1 MLALAKPQL
10 PAEVPIMG
18 EMSASIN
25 RGSEWHRW
33 EPHIHAPGTVLAD
46 RYQKD
51 SWSSYLDTLEAVS
64 PALRVIG
71 VTDYCIT
78 RSYERVKAEKDKGRL
93 KQCDLLFPNIELR
106 LNTGTVKGN
115 FVNIHLLA
123 SPETPDHIAELN
135 RFLGRL
141 HFEAFDDRFACT
153 PSELIRLGRK
163 ADASKA
169 DDEAAQAHGCSQFK
183 VSRENLMEA
192 YDKTPWAKENI
203 LIAVA
208 GNADGTSGVREAAD
222 TVMRQEIEKA
232 AHAIFA
238 SSPKQRDFWLGHGAS
253 DEDELKRRYN
263 GLKPCLWGCDAHEL
277 ARVGNPDGDR
287 FCWIKGAPTFDAL
300 RQACIDPER
309 AFVGAEPPLPALES
323 QIISEITIENAPWAL
338 TPKIRLNP
346 GLVAVIGPRGS
357 GKTALVDVIA
367 AGADAYVESEARPSF
382 LARAREH
389 LDEERVLLS
398 WKSEQT
404 PTTRSLA
411 IPVSFMSDAHPR
423 VRYLSQQFVEEL
435 CSNEGMP
442 TLIKEI
448 ERVIFEAHPVL
459 DRDGAADF
467 DELLDTRACTYRDTR
482 DLETA
487 SLAEISDQIGVEMEK
502 TRLVAGLRGQ
512 ITEKQRLIAQ
522 YQTDRKNLLPKKEN
536 KTGERLQ
543 HLIDAAEN
551 VRGNIRY
558 FSMQQTSVTAVTN
571 EVRDLRQNRAPATLR
586 SMQERHPQS
595 LITPAEWQTF
605 LLNYQG
611 DVDQVL
617 TAKTTAAATN
627 VAGWKGKP
635 PTAAAQ
641 ADGAFLLDNADL
653 AKTTLAV
660 PEAEIGRL
668 GKLVTADKLTADR
681 LAAVSKRIS
690 DETVSLTKLQERL
703 VDCESARARAN
714 ALVASREQGYIRV
727 FDAIVGEE
735 TVLRDLYAPLMQ
747 RLSAAGG
754 TLAKLS
760 FSVARAVDVEAW
772 AAEGEKLFDKRG
784 GPFKGIGSLTREA
797 YDMLAPAWES
807 GNSASIAAAM
817 NGFRAKHTEV
827 FIENA
832 PYPRTDQA
840 NYRPWSR
847 RFAQWL
853 YSTKHISIE
862 YGIKYDGIDIH
873 KLSPG
878 TRGIVLVLL
887 YLALDDGDDRPL
899 IIDQPEENLDPQS
912 IYAELVPL
920 FQAAKRKRQVIMVTH
935 NANLVINTDADQIII
950 AEVGP
955 HIAQGLPPITYRSGG
970 LDEASIRKRVC
981 DILEGGERAF
991 QDRARRLRIS
1001 LQR

>member
-1 MLALAKPQL
+1 
-10 PAEVPIMG
+10 MG
-18 EMSASIN
+18 ATSVTIN

-46 RYQKD
+46 RYPKD
-51 SWSSYLDTLEAVS
+51 SWSRYLDALEAVS
-64 PALRVIG
+64 PTLRVIG

-123 SPETPDHIAELN
+123 SPETPDHVAELN

-141 HFEAFDDRFACT
+141 YFEAFDDRFACT
-153 PSELIRLGRK
+153 PSELIRLGRE
-163 ADASKA
+163 ADASKT
-169 DDEAAQAHGCSQFK
+169 DDEAALAHGCSQFK

-222 TVMRQEIEKA
+222 AIMRQEIERA

-238 SSPKQRDFWLGHGAS
+238 SSPKQRDFWLGCGAS
-253 DEDELKRRYN
+253 DEDELRERYN
-263 GLKPCLWGCDAHEL
+263 GLKPCLWGCDSHEL
-277 ARVGNPDGDR
+277 ARIGNPDGDR

-309 AFVGAEPPLPALES
+309 AFVGVEPPLPAFES
-323 QIISEITIENAPWAL
+323 QIISEVTIENAPWAL
-338 TPKIRLNP
+338 TPKVHLNP

-357 GKTALVDVIA
+357 GKTALVDMIA

-404 PTTRSLA
+404 PTIRSLA
-411 IPVSFMSDAHPR
+411 MPLSFASDSHPR
-423 VRYLSQQFVEEL
+423 VRYLSQQFVEDL

-459 DRDGAADF
+459 ERDGAADF
-467 DELLDTRACTYRDTR
+467 DELLEMRACNYRDTR
-482 DLETA
+482 DLEAAALT
-487 SLAEISDQIGVEMEK
+487 EISDQIGQEMEK
-502 TRLVAGLRGQ
+502 TRQVPGLQTQ
-512 ITEKQRLIAQ
+512 IAEKQKLIAQ
-522 YQTDRKNLLPKKEN
+522 YQSDRTNLLPKKES
-536 KTGERLQ
+536 KAGERLQ
-543 HLIDAAEN
+543 HLIDAAEG
-551 VRGNIRY
+551 VRGNIRH
-558 FSMQQTSVTAVTN
+558 FSLQQNSVAAVTT

-586 SMQERHPQS
+586 TMQERHHQS
-595 LITPAEWQTF
+595 LITPAEWQNF
-605 LLNYQG
+605 LLGYQG
-611 DVDQVL
+611 DVDAVL
-617 TAKTTAAATN
+617 ALKAKAAVESAAA
-627 VAGWKGKP
+627 WKGIRP
-635 PTAAAQ
+635 SVAVQP
-641 ADGAFLLDNADL
+641 DGAFVLDGANL
-653 AKTTLAV
+653 TQTPLAV
-660 PEAEIGRL
+660 LEAEVERL
-668 GKLVTADKLTADR
+668 GKLVAADKLTADR
-681 LAAVSKRIS
+681 ITAVNKRIS
-690 DETVSLTKLQERL
+690 DETISLTKLLERL
-703 VDCESARARAN
+703 KDYEGAKARAVN
-714 ALVASREQGYIRV
+714 LVAAREQGYIRV
-727 FDAIVGEE
+727 FDAIVSEE

-760 FSVARAVDVEAW
+760 FTVAREVDVGAW

-784 GPFKGIGSLTREA
+784 GPFKGVGSLAREA
-797 YDMLAPAWES
+797 YDMLAQAWES

-817 NGFRAKHTEV
+817 NAFRSKHTDD
-827 FIENA
+827 FIESA
-832 PYPRTDQA
+832 PYPRTDPA

-853 YSTKHISIE
+853 YSTKHITIE
-862 YGIKYDGIDIH
+862 YGIKYDGIDIQ

-899 IIDQPEENLDPQS
+899 VIDQPEENLDPQS

-920 FQAAKRKRQVIMVTH
+920 FQASKRKRQVVMVTH

-950 AEVGP
+950 AEVGA
-955 HIAQGLPPITYRSGG
+955 HTGGGLPPITYRSGG
-970 LDEASIRKRVC
+970 LDEAPIRKLVC
-981 DILEGGERAF
+981 NILEGGERAF
-991 QDRARRLRIS
+991 QDRARRLRIALS
-1001 LQR
+1001 R

>member
-1 MLALAKPQL
+1 MEAKS
-10 PAEVPIMG
+10 G
-18 EMSASIN
+18 TN

-46 RYQKD
+46 HYPKD
-51 SWSSYLDTLEAVS
+51 GWSNYLDALEAVS

-106 LNTGTVKGN
+106 LNTGTVRGN

-123 SPETPDHIAELN
+123 SPETPDHVEELN

-163 ADASKA
+163 ADASKTN
-169 DDEAAQAHGCSQFK
+169 DEAALAHGCSQFK

-192 YDKTPWAKENI
+192 YEKTPWAKENI

-222 TVMRQEIEKA
+222 TVMRQEIERA

-238 SSPKQRDFWLGHGAS
+238 SSPKQRDFWLGHGVS
-253 DEDELKRRYN
+253 NEDELKRRYN
-263 GLKPCLWGCDAHEL
+263 SLKPCLWGCDAHEL
-277 ARVGNPDGDR
+277 ERIGKPDEDR
-287 FCWIKGAPTFDAL
+287 LCWIKGTPTFDAL
-300 RQACIDPER
+300 RQACIDTER
-309 AFVGAEPPLPALES
+309 AFVGVEPPLPALES
-323 QIISEITIENAPWAL
+323 QIISDVTIENAPWVL
-338 TPKIRLNP
+338 TPKINLNP

-357 GKTALVDVIA
+357 GKTALVDMIA
-367 AGADAYVESEARPSF
+367 AGADAYVESEVRPSF

-398 WKSEQT
+398 WKSEKT

-411 IPVSFMSDAHPR
+411 IPVSFASDAHPR
-423 VRYLSQQFVEEL
+423 VRYLSQQFVEDL

-442 TLIKEI
+442 ALIKEI
-448 ERVIFEAHPVL
+448 ERVIFEAHPAL
-459 DRDGAADF
+459 WRDGAADF
-467 DELLDTRACTYRDTR
+467 YELLDMRACNFRDTR
-482 DLETA
+482 DLEAAALT
-487 SLAEISDQIGVEMEK
+487 EISDQIGQEMEK
-502 TRLVAGLRGQ
+502 TRLVPSLKMQ
-512 ITEKQRLIAQ
+512 IAEKQKIIAQ
-522 YQTDRKNLLPKKEN
+522 YQTDRTNLLPKKES
-536 KTGERLQ
+536 KAGARLQ
-543 HLIDAAEN
+543 ELIDAAEK
-551 VRGNIRY
+551 VRGYIRH
-558 FSMQQTSVTAVTN
+558 FSMQQTSVAAVTN

-586 SMQERHPQS
+586 AMQERHPQS
-595 LITPAEWQTF
+595 LITPAEWQDF
-605 LLNYQG
+605 LLRYQG
-611 DVDQVL
+611 DVDTVL
-617 TAKTTAAATN
+617 AAKAKYAIEN
-627 VAGWKGKP
+627 VAGWKGTP
-635 PTAAAQ
+635 PSFAAQ
-641 ADGAFLLDNADL
+641 ADGAFILDGADL
-653 AKTTLAV
+653 TRTPLAILD
-660 PEAEIGRL
+660 AEIERL
-668 GKLVTADKLTADR
+668 GKLVAADKLTADR
-681 LAAVSKRIS
+681 LAAVNKRIS

-703 VDCESARARAN
+703 NDYEGAKARAGN
-714 ALVASREQGYIRV
+714 LVAAREQGYIRV
-727 FDAIVGEE
+727 FDAIVSEE

-760 FSVARAVDVEAW
+760 FTVSRVVDVDAW

-784 GPFKGIGSLTREA
+784 GPFKGIGSLARETH
-797 YDMLAPAWES
+797 DMLAEAWKT
-807 GNSASIAAAM
+807 GDSAEIAAAM
-817 NGFRAKHTEV
+817 NAFRAKHTEA

-832 PYPRTDQA
+832 PYLRTDAA

-853 YSTKHISIE
+853 YSTKHITIE
-862 YGIKYDGIDIH
+862 YRIKYDGIDIQ

-887 YLALDDGDDRPL
+887 YLALDDGDDRP
-899 IIDQPEENLDPQS
+899 IVIDQPEENLDPQS

-935 NANLVINTDADQIII
+935 NANLVVNTDADQIVI
-950 AEVGP
+950 AEVGA
-955 HIAQGLPPITYRSGG
+955 HTSDGLPPITYRSGG
-970 LDEASIRKRVC
+970 LDEAPIRKLVC

-991 QDRARRLRIS
+991 QDRARRLRIALS
-1001 LQR
+1001 RRD